1 MPFLTALYLTEPP
14 FAAVSMDNRSNI
26 LIPLDRKQILLAAVA
41 LPARRD
47 GVAASGFAPA
57 YQRDYMVHRQLGG
70 GYLLMAIMTD
80 PPGQL
85 ALPPLRPAKL
95 PGPFFLLPELLR
107 RYGYYERWFLSSL
120 HWSSIYSHRARRG
133 RSQGLPRTRSGDL
146 HSTPGRPRGGRLSPP
161 F

>member
-1 MPFLTALYLTEPP
+1 MSFGPGGTRLPFLTCALLNRV
-14 FAAVSMDNRSNI
+14 AVCRRLRISAEYIGPTRSGSI
-26 LIPLDRKQILLAAVA
+26 FLAAVA

-47 GVAASGFAPA
+47 SIAASGFAPA

-70 GYLLMAIMTD
+70 GYLLMAIITD

-95 PGPFFLLPELLR
+95 PGLFFLLSELLR

-120 HWSSIYSHRARRG
+120 HGLQSTPVRRG
-133 RSQGLPRTRSGDL
+133 QPGLPTRSGL
-146 HSTPGRPRGGRLSPP
+146 HPARKPP
-161 F
+161 C